1 MGMSFRRSFE
11 EYSQRYKNVAM
22 ERRDGILQVTL
33 HTDGDSMVWT
43 GYAHDELSYAFTDIS
58 CDRDNEVMIL
68 TGAGDDFCTQIDA
81 QSFDLDTPRKW
92 DNVLFE
98 GQRLLNTLLAIPIP
112 VIGVVNGPVTIHPEL
127 PVMSDIVIASDR
139 ASLHDFHF
147 TSGVTPGDG
156 THIVWT
162 HVLGVNRGRY
172 FLLTGQ
178 TLGAKEALDLGVVNE
193 VVPHEQALD
202 RAWELARDIMA
213 KPLLSRRYARQC
225 LTLEYKRLF
234 FDGLQTGLALEGL
247 GLSDS
252 TEGLQD

>member
-1 MGMSFRRSFE
+1 
-11 EYSQRYKNVAM
+11 
-22 ERRDGILQVTL
+22 
-33 HTDGDSMVWT
+33 VWT
-43 GYAHDELSYAFTDIS
+43 GYAHDELSYAFTDIA

-81 QSFDLDTPRKW
+81 NSFDLDTPRKW

-127 PVMSDIVIASDR
+127 PVMSDIVISSER
-139 ASLHDFHF
+139 ATFHDFHF
-147 TSGVTPGDG
+147 GAGVTPGDG

-162 HVLGVNRGRY
+162 YVLGVNRGRY

-178 TLGAKEALDLGVVNE
+178 TLDSKQALELGVVSE
-193 VVPHEQALD
+193 VVPHEDTLT
-202 RAWELARDIMA
+202 RAWELARGLME
-213 KPLLSRRYARQC
+213 KPVLSRRYARQC
-225 LTLEYKRLF
+225 LTSDYKRRF
-234 FDGLQTGLALEGL
+234 FDGLELGLALEGL

-252 TEGLQD
+252 ADQLQG